1 MSFYDQLV
9 RRVNQLHS
17 NPGYMMQLDLEI
29 GRAPNLKDYM
39 LHGAQ
44 ANAIEEARRPA
55 IKGETL
61 AQIRAIILRDER
73 AANHR

>member
-1 MSFYDQLV
+1 MSFYDQLLK
-9 RRVNQLHS
+9 RLDQLRN

-29 GRAPNLKDYM
+29 GRAPSIQAYLGN
-39 LHGAQ
+39 AQ
-44 ANAIEEARRPA
+44 QLAIEEASRPT

-73 AANHR
+73 RVARQ